1 MKIKSQEGIIY
12 DVHEIET
19 IGLTIKCSDNK
30 NPGQK
35 YILGKYRNK
44 KRVIEIFS
52 EITVSGW
59 NKTTNMYEMPL
70 S

>member
-1 MKIKSQEGIIY
+1 MKVKSQEGIVY
-12 DVHEIET
+12 EVHEIET
-19 IGLTIKCSDNK
+19 SGLNIKCSDDK
-30 NPGQK
+30 HPEQK
-35 YILGKYRNK
+35 HILGKYRDK

-52 EITVSGW
+52 EMTASGW